1 MIYIV
6 LAIAVPFL
14 FLVGTVYNAVKA
26 QKKLEQGVLKD
37 ILEKR
42 AKEKEIARKFR
53 AEAKNDNYCNDD
65 D

>member
-6 LAIAVPFL
+6 LAISVPFL

-26 QKKLEQGVLKD
+26 QKKLEDSVLKD

-42 AKEKEIARKFR
+42 RQEKEYAMNHRS
-53 AEAKNDNYCNDD
+53 DVNDD
-65 D
+65 EK